1 MLCERTDRYE
11 VQYNDNVDWR
21 DEISI
26 RCSTFTTTNQS
37 KDRIVKKL
45 IVLFENN
52 RIIIPD
58 DNKLLTQLS
67 TYECK
72 ISSSGNPV
80 YNAPIGSHDDTV
92 MSLCILVGTLY
103 NEVELT

>member
-1 MLCERTDRYE
+1 M
-11 VQYNDNVDWR
+11 V
-21 DEISI
+21 IKIHKSI
-26 RCSTFTTTNQS
+26 AVHASL
-37 KDRIVKKL
+37 KYVIGKMDD
-45 IVLFENN
+45 ENN